1 VPAMAGNPE
10 NASVWKEADVWLSFD
25 RSATE
30 PTNTTD
36 TWDTLGWELAGLLSG
51 DDGFVEAR
59 EEDVEDHF
67 AWGGI
72 LVRVTRANHKRTI
85 AFTALEDN
93 PVTFQLLNPGSTR
106 TTAGGLITSE
116 VYVPQ
121 STPFAIGFETREGA
135 KIKRRSCRRAEGQE
149 VGEVTEAET
158 ALTPYAFT
166 VAIYPDGDG
175 LIWTDIMTDPASG
188 S

>member
-1 VPAMAGNPE
+1 
-10 NASVWKEADVWLSFD
+10 
-25 RSATE
+25 
-30 PTNTTD
+30 
-36 TWDTLGWELAGLLSG
+36 
-51 DDGFVEAR
+51 
-59 EEDVEDHF
+59 
-67 AWGGI
+67 
-72 LVRVTRANHKRTI
+72 NHKRTI

-135 KIKRRSCRRAEGQE
+135 KIKRRICRRAEVQE
-149 VGEVTEAET
+149 VGEITEAET
-158 ALTPYAFT
+158 ALTTYAFT

-175 LIWTDIMTDPASG
+175 LIWTDIMSDPASG
-188 S
+188 PSSVCWRLFAQANRQHTHVSGLRVIGGLRNGDPEGHPEEGVGS

>member
-1 VPAMAGNPE
+1 MAGNPE
-10 NASVWKEADVWLSFD
+10 NASVWKEADVWLDFS
-25 RSATE
+25 RTAT
-30 PTNTTD
+30 PPANLTD
-36 TWDTLGWELAGLLSG
+36 GWDDLGWELAGLLSG

-67 AWGGI
+67 AWGGL
-72 LVRVTRANHKRTI
+72 LVRTTRANHKRTI

-135 KIKRRSCRRAEGQE
+135 KIKRRICSRAEVQE
-149 VGEVTEAET
+149 VGEITEAET
-158 ALTPYAFT
+158 ALTTYAFT

-175 LIWTDIMTDPASG
+175 LLWTDIVTAPTSG